1 MDGRARP
8 ALLREV
14 ADTYARVARDNV
26 RREYP
31 AFVFYVATG
40 PDAPSARRRTPREL
54 HPAFYGSYDWHS
66 CVAMHWLLVRLLR
79 LVPEAIP
86 QDEARATLAAH
97 LAPEPLAGEVAFFAD
112 PAHRTIERPYG
123 WGWLLSLADELGGWD
138 DPDGRSCS
146 AHLAPLVD
154 LIAGR
159 FVDWLPRQTY
169 PVRHGLHAN
178 SAFGLSRALPFAA
191 ARARAGDRVLL
202 EAIRDAAHRWFAADA
217 DYPAGWEPSG
227 SDFLSP
233 ALTEAELMA
242 SLLPPSGF
250 AAWLGR
256 FLPGIAEGRPAAL
269 FAPATVSDDADGQ
282 IAHLHGLNLS
292 RAWCWRR
299 LAETLPP
306 GDPRVEPM
314 AEAAARHA
322 EAAFH
327 RVVGSDYMAEHWLA
341 FYAALYLS

>member
-1 MDGRARP
+1 MDEPARSP
-8 ALLREV
+8 LFREV
-14 ADTYARVARDNV
+14 AGTYARVALDNV
-26 RREYP
+26 QREYP
-31 AFVFYVATG
+31 TYVAYVATG
-40 PDAPSARRRTPREL
+40 PGPRPAPRDL

-79 LVPEAIP
+79 LVPEAVP
-86 QDEARATLAAH
+86 QDEARATLTAH
-97 LAPEPLAGEVAFFAD
+97 LAPDSLAGELAFFSN

-123 WGWLLSLADELGGWD
+123 WGWLLTLAAELDGWD
-138 DPDGRSCS
+138 DPDARSW
-146 AHLAPLVD
+146 AANLTPLAD
-154 LIAGR
+154 LLAGR
-159 FVDWLPRQTY
+159 FMTWLPRQTY

-191 ARARAGDRVLL
+191 LRAPAGADSLL
-202 EAIRDAAHRWFAADA
+202 AAIRAAADRWFAADA
-217 DYPAGWEPSG
+217 DYPAAWEPSG

-242 SLLPPSGF
+242 SLLPSPEL
-250 AAWLGR
+250 AAWLDR
-256 FLPGIAEGRPAAL
+256 FLPGLPEGRPAAL

-299 LAETLPP
+299 LAESLPP
-306 GDPRVEPM
+306 GDPRIHPILDT
-314 AEAAARHA
+314 AARHA
-322 EAAFH
+322 EAALPQ
-327 RVVGSDYMAEHWLA
+327 VAGSDYMVEHWLA